1 MPKNISLSQPNF
13 LAEEKAAEMAASFL
27 RDLLHVSSKLNH
39 LKRTYEGSAKVS
51 PDWNELQDHID
62 FGHQLWQLSGYR
74 RYAEIQIKRLR
85 SLLNAALIAYPCP
98 QSRIDALNEIHGQI
112 VRTESA
118 LREARLFWRE
128 LSATYHFMLGANRIL
143 AVVRKS

>member
-27 RDLLHVSSKLNH
+27 RDLLHVSSKLNQFERE
-39 LKRTYEGSAKVS
+39 LTGIGEGVARLERTAGS
-51 PDWNELQDHID
+51 ID

-143 AVVRKS
+143 A